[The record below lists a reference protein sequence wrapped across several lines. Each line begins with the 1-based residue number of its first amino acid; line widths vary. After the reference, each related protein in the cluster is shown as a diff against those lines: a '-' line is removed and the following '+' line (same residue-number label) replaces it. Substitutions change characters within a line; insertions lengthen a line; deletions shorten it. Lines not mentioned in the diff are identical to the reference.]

1 MLRLFVKMI
10 PNLRFSLM
18 LLACLLNILQ
28 SSLAYAASSTGI
40 CDPNNPARHT
50 KVTFRE
56 QNDILYYDECSGS
69 CSSSSNATLPGDN
82 NAERAY
88 NYLVA
93 HGFSPEQAAGIVGK
107 NGSAAETIFPDKAG
121 TNWITADSAST
132 ENMHPWTA
140 LIPYV
145 VGCVDLRK
153 RYFQTSVS
161 DWIHL
166 RHFHGWLSWGNIRNP

>member
-1 MLRLFVKMI
+1 
-10 PNLRFSLM
+10 
-18 LLACLLNILQ
+18 LNVREVVIFKDPTYTPLDAQ
-28 SSLAYAASSTGI
+28 KRI
-40 CDPNNPARHT
+40 C
-50 KVTFRE
+50 KE
-56 QNDILYYDECSGS
+56 
-69 CSSSSNATLPGDN
+69 
-82 NAERAY
+82 
-88 NYLVA
+88 
-93 HGFSPEQAAGIVGK
+93 AAGIVGK